1 MKKVGIREAQKHLTT
16 LLKEMPFAI
25 TRYGETIAIVQLP
38 GTESSLQ
45 KSIEEP
51 EKPKEYVQTCKHGYP
66 AHLCT
71 KCK

>member
-1 MKKVGIREAQKHLTT
+1 MKKVGIREVQKHLTT

-25 TRYGETIAIVQLP
+25 TRYGETIAIVKTPQ
-38 GTESSLQ
+38 GEMNRED
-45 KSIEEP
+45 IEKDFVE
-51 EKPKEYVQTCKHGYP
+51 TCKHGYP